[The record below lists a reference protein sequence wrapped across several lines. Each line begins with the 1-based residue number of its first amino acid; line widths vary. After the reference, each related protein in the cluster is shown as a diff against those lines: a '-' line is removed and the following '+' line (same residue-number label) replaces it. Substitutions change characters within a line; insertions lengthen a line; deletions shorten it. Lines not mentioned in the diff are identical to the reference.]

1 MIIEYLYTMVLESI
15 INPKHIENRKL
26 WIFFLGIVY
35 VLVGAAVAALI
46 FTPQASLIVVFFAS
60 IVAIPLMYNSIKNEE
75 LKDLEDDVQESE
87 LLKEHFHVLEGYMS
101 LFAGYCIGFSLLYI
115 FISEGSLQDFF
126 SMQHDILLSI
136 AGHATELS
144 TGDVVSGFTTIFF
157 NNLQVLS
164 LAIIFSFVFGAGA
177 IFILTW
183 NASVIGAAIG
193 NFIRGNIEALEL
205 SMGLSGLCA
214 QFIVYNF
221 GFLRY
226 VIHGVPEILAYFVG
240 ALAGG
245 IIAIAVIRHDF
256 LSSKFEK
263 VVLDSADLILIA
275 IGLLFIAAL
284 LEVVVTPYVFR
295 VEYVDTLVNMC
306 LI

>member
-1 MIIEYLYTMVLESI
+1 MVLESI
-15 INPKHIENRKL
+15 VNPKHIENKKL
-26 WIFFLGIVY
+26 WIFFLGIIY
-35 VLVGAAVAALI
+35 VLTGAIVAALI

-60 IVAIPLMYNSIKNEE
+60 IVAVPLMYNSIKNEE
-75 LKDLEDDVQESE
+75 SKDLKENVLESE
-87 LLKEHFHVLEGYMS
+87 LLKEHFHVLESYMS
-101 LFAGYCIGFSLLYI
+101 LFAGYCVGFTLLYI
-115 FISEGSLQDFF
+115 FIGRESLQQFF
-126 SMQHDILLSI
+126 SLQHDILLSI
-136 AGHATELS
+136 AGHV
-144 TGDVVSGFTTIFF
+144 TGMSVADALTGFTNIFF

-193 NFIRGNIEALEL
+193 SFIRGNIESLEL
-205 SMGLSGLCA
+205 TTGLSSLCA
-214 QFIVYNF
+214 QIVLYNF

-226 VIHGVPEILAYFVG
+226 VIHGIPEILAYFVG

-245 IIAIAVIRHDF
+245 IIAIAVIKHDF

-275 IGLLFIAAL
+275 IALLFGAAL
-284 LEVVVTPYVFR
+284 LEVVVTPYIFQPK
-295 VEYVDTLVNMC
+295 YVDSLLSAC